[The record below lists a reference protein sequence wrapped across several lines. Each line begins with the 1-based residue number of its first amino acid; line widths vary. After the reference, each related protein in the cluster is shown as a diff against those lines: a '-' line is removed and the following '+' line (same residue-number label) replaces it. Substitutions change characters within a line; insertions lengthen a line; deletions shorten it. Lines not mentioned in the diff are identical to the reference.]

1 MIEAMMLML
10 AAAGDPW
17 ARPRADAA
25 RFCAGQHGGN
35 AAAVAK
41 CTTAQK
47 RELGYFVTM
56 MTGFEDPGQV
66 IARRCMTSGKR
77 GKFVDWTV
85 ATPCMRK
92 AMKGKPIGPRSPG

>member
-25 RFCAGQHGGN
+25 RYCETRHGAD
-35 AAAVAK
+35 AAAVAT

-56 MTGFEDPGQV
+56 MAGFEDPGQT
-66 IARRCMTSGKR
+66 IARRCMTNGKR

-85 ATPCMRK
+85 STPCMRK
-92 AMKGKPIGPRSPG
+92 AMKKKPIGSRSPG